1 MVRARAAA
9 SLIAS
14 VSVIAVAIFAT
25 TPGAAVA
32 AKPACA
38 KVARPNGDDS
48 ASGTAG
54 SPYATAQRLVSSL
67 DAGETGCL
75 RAGTYRQEEL
85 TLATRGITLTS
96 YPGERAILTGRLR
109 VNADRVTVD
118 HLTLDGSNPRDIPSP
133 TINANDV
140 VFRDNDVS
148 SPHSVSCFALGGT
161 TKVRH
166 PVIQGNRI
174 HNCGEHAAVWGSG
187 IYMSDVDHAKVS
199 DNLIYDNSQ
208 RGIKVGPD
216 SQGALIRGNV
226 IDGNPLGL
234 NFSGNGAHAS
244 SNNRV
249 QDNVIANSTRWWNV
263 QTDWPG
269 PVGSGNLVR
278 RNCVYGGNPDSHY
291 NQDGGISDAPGFTAQ
306 SNLVAKPG
314 YFDRKAKD
322 FRLRKNSQCRA
333 GRRSSAGQ
341 RYASP
346 VVEEL
351 VGLLDLIEDQFT
363 LSDNPL
369 LP

>member
-1 MVRARAAA
+1 MVRARVAAA
-9 SLIAS
+9 LIAS
-14 VSVIAVAIFAT
+14 VCLIAVAIFAVG
-25 TPGAAVA
+25 PSAAVA
-32 AKPACA
+32 VKLDCA
-38 KVARPNGDDS
+38 KVASPNGDDS

-54 SPYATAQRLVSSL
+54 SPYATSQRLVNSL
-67 DAGETGCL
+67 AAGETGCL
-75 RAGTYRQEEL
+75 RAGTYRQDEL
-85 TLATRGITLTS
+85 TLATPGIRLTS
-96 YPGERAILTGRLR
+96 YPGGRAALAGRLR
-109 VNADRVTVD
+109 VNADGVTVD

-133 TINANDV
+133 TINADDV

-161 TKVRH
+161 TQVRD
-166 PVIQGNRI
+166 PVIEGNRI

-234 NFSGNGAHAS
+234 NFSGNDAHAS

-249 QDNVIANSTRWWNV
+249 KDNVIANSTRWWNV
-263 QTDWPG
+263 QTYWPG

-278 RNCVYGGNPDSHY
+278 RNCIHGGNPDSYY
-291 NQDGGISDAPGFTAQ
+291 NQDGGISDDRGFTAQ
-306 SNLVAKPG
+306 NNLVAQPG

-322 FRLRKNSQCRA
+322 FRLRKNSQCRTE
-333 GRRSSAGQ
+333 RRSSAGP

-346 VVEEL
+346 VVGAL
-351 VGLLDLIEDQFT
+351 IVLLHLIEDPFP
-363 LSDNPL
+363 LSDNPP